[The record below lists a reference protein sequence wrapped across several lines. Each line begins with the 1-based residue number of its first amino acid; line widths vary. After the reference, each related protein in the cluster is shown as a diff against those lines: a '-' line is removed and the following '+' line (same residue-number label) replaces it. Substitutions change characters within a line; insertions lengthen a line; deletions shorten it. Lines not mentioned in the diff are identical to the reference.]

1 MQLINVVIKGLV
13 VACFLSVFAYAAET
27 VQEFSF
33 QTVEGKTIE
42 YKATNKAPF
51 VVNIGAHW

>member
-1 MQLINVVIKGLV
+1 MNVALKALLV
-13 VACFLSVFAYAAET
+13 VCFLSVFAYAAET

-33 QTVEGKTIE
+33 QTVDGKTIE
-42 YKATNKAPF
+42 YRATNKAPY